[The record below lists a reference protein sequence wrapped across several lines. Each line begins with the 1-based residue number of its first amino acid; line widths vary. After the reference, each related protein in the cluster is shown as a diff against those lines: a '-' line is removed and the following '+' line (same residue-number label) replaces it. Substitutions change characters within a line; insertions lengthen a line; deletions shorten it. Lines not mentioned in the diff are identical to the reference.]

1 MPHEP
6 KRRHSIQRKGK
17 RRASIKLKVA
27 GVVTCPN
34 CGSAMVP
41 HKVCATCGFYKGT
54 QVVKKSTKA
63 RVTRGDASSGASQ

>member
-27 GVVTCPN
+27 GSIVCPN
-34 CGSAMVP
+34 CGNPTLA
-41 HKVCATCGFYKGT
+41 HKVCKNCGFYKGVS
-54 QVVKKSTKA
+54 VVKKSSKA
-63 RVTRGDASSGASQ
+63 KVTRS